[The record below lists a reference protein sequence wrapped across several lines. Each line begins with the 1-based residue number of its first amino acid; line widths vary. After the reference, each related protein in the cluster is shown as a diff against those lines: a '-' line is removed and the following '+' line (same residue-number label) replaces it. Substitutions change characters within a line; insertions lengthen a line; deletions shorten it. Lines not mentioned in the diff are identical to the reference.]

1 MSAHATAV
9 ADVFRDYLLANGVS
23 EPEILARLRR
33 ETAAMP
39 MAIMQISPE
48 QGCFMALLTELLGVR
63 RYLEI
68 GTFTGY
74 SSLAVALAMPP
85 GGRITALDVSEEW
98 TAVAR
103 RYWREAGVE
112 DRIDLRL
119 APALDSLDA
128 LLAEGQAGRYDF
140 AFIDADK
147 TGYPAYYERSLALLR
162 PGGVIAVDNAFHMGA
177 VVDPAK
183 VVRGDTA
190 VIHDLNRRIAADPR
204 VSHCLLPVGDG
215 LHLARKR

>member
-112 DRIDLRL
+112 DRIAGDFERIWGPLERL
-119 APALDSLDA
+119 FETVAGVMRVDVAPLGIADGAPGTVISQLSVVVIYQLDS
-128 LLAEGQAGRYDF
+128 
-140 AFIDADK
+140 
-147 TGYPAYYERSLALLR
+147 
-162 PGGVIAVDNAFHMGA
+162 
-177 VVDPAK
+177 
-183 VVRGDTA
+183 A
-190 VIHDLNRRIAADPR
+190 VITA
-204 VSHCLLPVGDG
+204 
-215 LHLARKR
+215 